1 MRFDLPRRALSV
13 GLVAAVALVSAC
25 TAFSGADGGG
35 GGALEGDAA
44 SDGPSTTSPPD
55 GEGPDAWVAGPD
67 GGDGGPACDGDVVP
81 LVVDDFENASGSG
94 WTRHV
99 HADGARVAVEV
110 PPEAVTGQAIVAT
123 AIVTDGG
130 QQGAEM
136 IGYAPLDLYDRI
148 DLSYD
153 ALLTQT
159 SAYAQLGCSLWLT
172 EGASTDT
179 SNRFAL
185 VEESGGALAFNG
197 DRSEMQVLDKL
208 GDTKLGTTVKTPRW
222 YWVDV
227 RVRPS
232 SVAGSVDATMTVTD
246 ATTGVAAGKTIT
258 RALVRANLS
267 HVMVACGVHYAGV
280 VDGTV
285 RVAVDNVKATLCRPK
300 P

>member
-1 MRFDLPRRALSV
+1 MRLDPRWRVVPVAF
-13 GLVAAVALVSAC
+13 GLAIATVSAC

-35 GGALEGDAA
+35 GGTLEGDAA
-44 SDGPSTTSPPD
+44 SDGPSATSPPD
-55 GEGPDAWVAGPD
+55 GGGPDASVDGPD

-81 LVVDDFENASGSG
+81 LVVDDFENGTGSG
-94 WTRHV
+94 WTPYVR
-99 HADGARVAVEV
+99 ADGGSVSIGV
-110 PPEAVTGQAIVAT
+110 PPEAVTGSAIVAT
-123 AIVTDGG
+123 ATVADSEEA
-130 QQGAEM
+130 AEM
-136 IGYAPLDLYDRI
+136 GRYVLLGPYDHI

-153 ALLTQT
+153 VLLAPTPV
-159 SAYAQLGCSLWLT
+159 YAQLGCTLWLT
-172 EGASTDT
+172 EGESTDT
-179 SNRFAL
+179 ANRFSL
-185 VEESGGALAFNG
+185 VEHKGGSLSFNG
-197 DRSEMQVLDKL
+197 DRWDERVHEQL
-208 GDTKLGTTVKTPRW
+208 GDTPLGTTVTATRW
-222 YWVDV
+222 YRVDV

-232 SVAGSVDATMTVTD
+232 ADASGVEATMTVTD